1 MRITPSGLCAC
12 CVHTHSRASILAR
25 AHTHAPLHTH
35 THTQVEAHP
44 YWRNDKLFNWA
55 SSKGIHVTAY
65 SPLGSPDS
73 AAIMKRSADAPSPLK
88 DPVVQ
93 RVAEKLGCSPAQVG
107 VLHSPC

>member
-1 MRITPSGLCAC
+1 M
-12 CVHTHSRASILAR
+12 
-25 AHTHAPLHTH
+25 
-35 THTQVEAHP
+35 EAHP